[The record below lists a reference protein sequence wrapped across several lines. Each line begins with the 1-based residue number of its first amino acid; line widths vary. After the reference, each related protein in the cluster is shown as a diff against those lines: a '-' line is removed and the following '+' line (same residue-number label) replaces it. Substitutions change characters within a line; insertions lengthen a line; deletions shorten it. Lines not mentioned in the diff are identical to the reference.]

1 MWVLGVAKV
10 FGGTASCVAE
20 QFEAVADGADGAAA
34 MAGDLRDGHTL
45 NAIHAEDG
53 KDAGRFGRGVEVEV
67 VEKIPID
74 ASSSVRQVIG
84 R

>member
-1 MWVLGVAKV
+1 
-10 FGGTASCVAE
+10 
-20 QFEAVADGADGAAA
+20 